1 MNANQMINM
10 AIRMVMRRV
19 MRTGLNAGI
28 DAASRKFSKGAPD
41 EGAAGTEQP
50 ARRQAPQ
57 QGGAARKTAKRSR
70 QAMKVARR
78 IGRM

>member
-28 DAASRKFSKGAPD
+28 DAVGKRTGRGETPGKPG
-41 EGAAGTEQP
+41 
-50 ARRQAPQ
+50 
-57 QGGAARKTAKRSR
+57 QGGPQADETRTRLR
-70 QAMKVARR
+70 QTTRMMRR
-78 IGRM
+78 FGRF